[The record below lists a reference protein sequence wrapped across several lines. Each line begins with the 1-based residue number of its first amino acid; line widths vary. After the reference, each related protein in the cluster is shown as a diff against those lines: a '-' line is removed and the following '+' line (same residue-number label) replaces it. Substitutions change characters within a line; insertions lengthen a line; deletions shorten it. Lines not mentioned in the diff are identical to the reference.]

1 MWMINTIE
9 TPDKIVVTGRGNFI
23 VFFAVLIPTV
33 FIMDSAINNPNWLN
47 IVLSLIL
54 GFVSFVFFCE
64 PSKTVSEFNL
74 HEREILVKHIHI
86 ILKFSVK
93 KIKFED
99 IESLEIISHK
109 TLSKVS
115 ATGIPRS
122 SMTSYS
128 LTVNVKDQAYGVGT
142 DLGYIP
148 RAAELQEKLN
158 QIIGLP
164 K

>member
-1 MWMINTIE
+1 M
-9 TPDKIVVTGRGNFI
+9 
-23 VFFAVLIPTV
+23 
-33 FIMDSAINNPNWLN
+33 
-47 IVLSLIL
+47 
-54 GFVSFVFFCE
+54 
-64 PSKTVSEFNL
+64 
-74 HEREILVKHIHI
+74 
-86 ILKFSVK
+86 K
-93 KIKFED
+93 KIKFDD

>member
-47 IVLSLIL
+47 IVFSLIL

-86 ILKFSVK
+86 ILKFS
-93 KIKFED
+93 
-99 IESLEIISHK
+99 
-109 TLSKVS
+109 
-115 ATGIPRS
+115 
-122 SMTSYS
+122 
-128 LTVNVKDQAYGVGT
+128 
-142 DLGYIP
+142 
-148 RAAELQEKLN
+148 
-158 QIIGLP
+158 
-164 K
+164 